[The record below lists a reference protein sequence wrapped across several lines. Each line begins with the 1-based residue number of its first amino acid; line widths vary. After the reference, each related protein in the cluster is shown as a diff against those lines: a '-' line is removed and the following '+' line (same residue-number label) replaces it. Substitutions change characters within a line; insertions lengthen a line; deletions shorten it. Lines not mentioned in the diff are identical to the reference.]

1 MILVLIGA
9 TVVLSTAL
17 FAVLITLRRSVEAM
31 VARVDRG
38 ARVDLW
44 LPLLGS
50 LPESVDRRQ
59 LQLETRIEALERR
72 RALDAEILNGLSEAV
87 LALDRAQYVV
97 LANRRFSDLFGIE
110 GWLIGKPL
118 REVIR
123 VAAVFEGI
131 DRAFEGS
138 QSVERFSIRSGVV
151 ERKIEMRALP
161 VASEEIRAVAL
172 FIDVTQIERLEQIRR
187 NFISDFSHEVR
198 TPLAGLRSALE
209 TYEGLEHL
217 NEEEEQQLR
226 RIMSRQLLRLER
238 LVEDLSELS
247 RIESGELSLSRY
259 PVDLRRVID
268 DLCEDFAER
277 AARDD
282 IRFVV
287 RGDGVSVTVDAL
299 RIQQAFSNLIDNA
312 IKYGGPGKQI
322 RIDILDRGDSGV
334 VQITDQGEGIP
345 VDEKERIFRRFH
357 RLDKSRSQEIAGSGL
372 GLAITKHLVLQH
384 NGTIDVESE
393 PGNGATFIVRLPKQ

>member
-1 MILVLIGA
+1 LTLVLIGA
-9 TVVLSTAL
+9 TVVLIAAL
-17 FAVLITLRRSVEAM
+17 AAVLVTIRRSTNVM
-31 VARVDRG
+31 VALVDRG

-50 LPESVDRRQ
+50 LPDRVDRRQ
-59 LQLETRIEALERR
+59 LQLETRIEVLERR

-87 LALDRAQYVV
+87 LALDRAQHVV

-110 GWLIGKPL
+110 GWLVDKPL
-118 REVIR
+118 REIIR
-123 VAAVFEGI
+123 ISAVFEGI
-131 DRAFEGS
+131 DRAFSGS
-138 QSVERFSIRSGVV
+138 ESVERFSIRSGVV

-198 TPLAGLRSALE
+198 TPLAGLRSAVE
-209 TYEGLEHL
+209 TYEGVEHL
-217 NEEEEQQLR
+217 NDEEERQLR

-247 RIESGELSLSRY
+247 RIESGELSLSRH

-268 DLCEDFAER
+268 ELCEDFAER
-277 AARDD
+277 AAQDD

-287 RGDGVSVTVDAL
+287 RGDGVAVTVDAL

-312 IKYGGPGKQI
+312 IKYGGAGQEI
-322 RIDILDRGDSGV
+322 RIDVLDRGESGV

-345 VDEKERIFRRFH
+345 RDEKERIFRRFH
-357 RLDKSRSQEIAGSGL
+357 RLHKSRSQEIAGSGL

-384 NGTIDVESE
+384 NGSIDVESE
-393 PGNGATFIVRLPKQ
+393 PGRGATFIVRLPKQ